1 MKTQKHMGRGELVDR
16 LAAQTGSKGMAVAL
30 LKKRGHMDAKGNL
43 TSKGKERDRM
53 TAGERAKDRAAKE
66 SGGKSSDYA
75 YNAKTNTAKRKR

>member
-43 TSKGKERDRM
+43 TAKGKERDRM
-53 TAGERAKDRAAKE
+53 TAGERAKDRAAKD
-66 SGGKSSDYA
+66 SGGKPSDYT
-75 YNAKTNTAKRKR
+75 YSPKTNTAKRKR